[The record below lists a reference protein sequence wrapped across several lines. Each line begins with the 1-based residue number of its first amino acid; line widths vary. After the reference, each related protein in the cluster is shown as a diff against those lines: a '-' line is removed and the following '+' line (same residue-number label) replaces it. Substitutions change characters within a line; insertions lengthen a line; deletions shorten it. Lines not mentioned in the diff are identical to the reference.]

1 VFTLSRRN
9 DSFSRGLGTRS
20 HSGANPACSRCGIAC
35 QRDKGNSCRVIGS
48 VPFLVREKIPAVFRR
63 RSPSSGHG
71 NTPAP
76 TVLNQPV
83 PFSDRAVLTSR
94 NSPLGASTRLSGR
107 GQSGSPTHQRPQHQ
121 GWTCRN
127 SAWLG
132 ALSSFLKLRDGCF
145 PPLEDVL
152 QGECVRLDGRR
163 TPCGSAAG
171 LIRGTRPRR
180 SPAEW
185 RRTSRMH

>member
-1 VFTLSRRN
+1 CWSMA
-9 DSFSRGLGTRS
+9 SFSCIRGAGATRHTGALRRS
-20 HSGANPACSRCGIAC
+20 VYVIAAKRLFFKRSGNTVPLGANPACFRCGIAC
-35 QRDKGNSCRVIGS
+35 QRDKGNSCRVRG
-48 VPFLVREKIPAVFRR
+48 VVTFLVREKIPAVFRR

-127 SAWLG
+127 SAWL
-132 ALSSFLKLRDGCF
+132 
-145 PPLEDVL
+145 
-152 QGECVRLDGRR
+152 
-163 TPCGSAAG
+163 
-171 LIRGTRPRR
+171 
-180 SPAEW
+180 
-185 RRTSRMH
+185 